1 MTRTFLLSTSLF
13 LVLFL
18 TACDDNPTSPDGGDA
33 IVAERVTDLPAD
45 PFVGFVNGRP
55 VGTNLHTFYSLR
67 ENRIVERADSA
78 TTEWDVAFRGST
90 ILVNG
95 GTSGPGQGAAQILE
109 TTFAEVTL
117 APETGYATDSAA
129 GPALGTGSG
138 QSWYSYNPA
147 TQILQPT
154 PGRVIVVKT
163 ADGRYAKI
171 NMVSYYR
178 GAPANPVNTDEAR
191 YLTFDFLFQPDG
203 SRSFE

>member
-1 MTRTFLLSTSLF
+1 MTRISILS
-13 LVLFL
+13 LVLLFTL
-18 TACDDNPTSPDGGDA
+18 TACDNNPASSGGGNEV
-33 IVAERVTDLPAD
+33 IAERVADLPAD

-67 ENRIVERADSA
+67 ENSVVERADSA
-78 TTEWDVAFRGST
+78 STKWDVAFRGST

-95 GTSGPGQGAAQILE
+95 GTSGPGQGAGQILE
-109 TTFAEVTL
+109 TTFAEVTQ

-154 PGRVIVVKT
+154 PGRVMVIQT

-178 GAPANPVNTDEAR
+178 GAPASPVNTDEAR
-191 YLTFDFLFQPDG
+191 YLTFDFVFQPDG

>member
-1 MTRTFLLSTSLF
+1 MTRISLLS
-13 LVLFL
+13 LVLLFTL
-18 TACDDNPTSPDGGDA
+18 TACSDDPASPNGGNDV
-33 IVAERVTDLPAD
+33 VAERVTDLPAD

-55 VGTNLHTFYSLR
+55 VGQNLHTFYSLR

-78 TTEWDVAFRGST
+78 TTQWDVAFRGST

-95 GTSGPGQGAAQILE
+95 GTSGPGQGAGQILE

-154 PGRVIVVKT
+154 PGRVIVVRT

-178 GAPANPVNTDEAR
+178 GAPANPSNTDEAR
-191 YLTFDFLFQPDG
+191 YLTFDFVFQPDG